1 MEEKVLSLLET
12 AEQATTYD
20 ATVIIR
26 KAVTGE
32 RLSENEIAI
41 LICRSKEV
49 ENMLFGAAA
58 YIREKTYGRRMILF
72 APLYLTNF
80 CANDCL
86 YCGFRASNKTLER
99 KTLTDEEIETEWH
112 WLNRRG

>member
-26 KAVTGE
+26 KAVIGE
-32 RLSENEIAI
+32 RLAENEIAI
-41 LICRSKEV
+41 LICRAKEV

-72 APLYLTNF
+72 APLYLTNL
-80 CANDCL
+80 CASVL
-86 YCGFRASNKTLER
+86 PFLFPHR
-99 KTLTDEEIETEWH
+99 
-112 WLNRRG
+112 